1 MTVYGLGLTLQRLP
15 TDFLERGE
23 EAASAGDG
31 TAGGAGE
38 GDASIS
44 WEALLK
50 EKKIWK
56 LSRHSNPAVSCF
68 SLMP

>member
-15 TDFLERGE
+15 SDFLERGE
-23 EAASAGDG
+23 AAGAGDG
-31 TAGGAGE
+31 SASGAGE
-38 GDASIS
+38 GGASIS

-68 SLMP
+68 RLMP